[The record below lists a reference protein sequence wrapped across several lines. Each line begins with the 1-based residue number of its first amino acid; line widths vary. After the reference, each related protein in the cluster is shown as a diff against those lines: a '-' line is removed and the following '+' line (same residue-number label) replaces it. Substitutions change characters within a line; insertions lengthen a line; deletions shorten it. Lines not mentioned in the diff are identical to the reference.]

1 MRIQP
6 RRRAAGG
13 LLAGKGVWRGWRRE
27 IPDTSQPGML
37 SYPGLRL
44 LFELAVLSLAEYR
57 RSVSGSHVLVDV
69 SSRAVVGS
77 CL

>member
-6 RRRAAGG
+6 RRMAAGG
-13 LLAGKGVWRGWRRE
+13 LLAGKGVWRAGGER
-27 IPDTSQPGML
+27 SQTPV
-37 SYPGLRL
+37 SPACSACPNLRL
-44 LFELAVLSLAEYR
+44 LFELAVFSLAEHL

-69 SSRAVVGS
+69 SSRADVGP